1 MEVKEILRK
10 MSNERSISS
19 ILIGFTFIS
28 KLLITLY
35 LLKKSFIHRG
45 LFYCWWF
52 VTCVVLEK
60 KIWVM
65 LWEYV
70 VKDSYHLVNI
80 LKYVLPSLE
89 DC

>member
-1 MEVKEILRK
+1 MCYK
-10 MSNERSISS
+10 ISAN
-19 ILIGFTFIS
+19 IN
-28 KLLITLY
+28 
-35 LLKKSFIHRG
+35 
-45 LFYCWWF
+45 
-52 VTCVVLEK
+52 
-60 KIWVM
+60 IWVM